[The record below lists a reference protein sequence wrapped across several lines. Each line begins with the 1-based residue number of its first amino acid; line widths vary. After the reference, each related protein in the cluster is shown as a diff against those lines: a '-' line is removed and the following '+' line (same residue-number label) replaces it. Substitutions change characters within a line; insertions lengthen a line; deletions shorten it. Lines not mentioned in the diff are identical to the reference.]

1 MPQNQSVMPTACAQS
16 NFCMVTNACKVLVMS
31 ALRTYMGGGISDSP
45 KYTIYIIHSLS
56 AT

>member
-31 ALRTYMGGGISDSP
+31 ALRTYMGGGFLTRLNTQFI
-45 KYTIYIIHSLS
+45 
-56 AT
+56 